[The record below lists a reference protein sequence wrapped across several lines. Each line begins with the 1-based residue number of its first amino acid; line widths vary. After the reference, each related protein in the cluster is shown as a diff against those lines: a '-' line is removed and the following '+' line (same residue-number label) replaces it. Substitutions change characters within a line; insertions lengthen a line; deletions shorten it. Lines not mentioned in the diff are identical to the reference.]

1 MRKRIRRQAAETPK
15 GSQESLRCPTKS
27 WWQLWLCTP
36 SRNVSTVLFWKTMK
50 GIYESSHLVAKFWAT
65 VHREEVNRT
74 SLPQQSLEILQRL
87 PSQPH
92 KEMGWDGRPVCQNKL
107 HWGSLGHK
115 SHTPCRQTQPS
126 SLTRSESGQFLGL
139 SNQTQNSTLAS
150 VGSQDKNW
158 SIIILWYIKIY
169 HYNMMHHLHPFTLKP
184 HPSAKSAKRKL
195 AKITDRAC

>member
-1 MRKRIRRQAAETPK
+1 MRKRIRRQAAEAPK

-50 GIYESSHLVAKFWAT
+50 GIYESSHLVANSELLYIEK
-65 VHREEVNRT
+65 R
-74 SLPQQSLEILQRL
+74 SILRPFRINL
-87 PSQPH
+87 WRFCKVAFTTT

-139 SNQTQNSTLAS
+139 SNLTQNSTLTS
-150 VGSQDKNW
+150 VGSQDKK
-158 SIIILWYIKIY
+158 LIY
-169 HYNMMHHLHPFTLKP
+169 HDIMILKSTTTIRCTIYIHLCWNLTHLQNLQKEN
-184 HPSAKSAKRKL
+184 
-195 AKITDRAC
+195 

>member
-1 MRKRIRRQAAETPK
+1 MILNWKNPPPSIFTNRYEEENQKTSCR
-15 GSQESLRCPTKS
+15 GSQRITKESLKCPTKS

-50 GIYESSHLVAKFWAT
+50 GIYESSHLVANSSELLYIEK
-65 VHREEVNRT
+65 R
-74 SLPQQSLEILQRL
+74 SILRPFRNNL
-87 PSQPH
+87 WRFCKVAFTTT

-139 SNQTQNSTLAS
+139 SNQTQNSTLTS

-158 SIIILWYIKIY
+158 YIMILWY
-169 HYNMMHHLHPFTLKP
+169 
-184 HPSAKSAKRKL
+184 
-195 AKITDRAC
+195 